1 MGSIGFIGD
10 MGFIPDIGSIG
21 FIVNCLVKLAGSH
34 RNEPVPNF
42 ERIQTSSKRRVGI
55 SIKPII
61 EAVTTATKAA
71 GLAI

>member
-34 RNEPVPNF
+34 RIGPAPNF
-42 ERIQTSSKRRVGI
+42 ERILNLFEGKGWYLY
-55 SIKPII
+55 
-61 EAVTTATKAA
+61 KANH
-71 GLAI
+71 